1 MTENTI
7 TDIGLH
13 NPPPPP
19 LLVSRAMAFNSWRL
33 GEGGG
38 MDQLN
43 HGIAPLVPS
52 NWLLTHPHPPTHPF
66 HNHCVPAPA
75 CFVHM

>member
-7 TDIGLH
+7 TDFGLH

-19 LLVSRAMAFNSWRL
+19 LVVSRAMAVNSWRL

-38 MDQLN
+38 
-43 HGIAPLVPS
+43 HG
-52 NWLLTHPHPPTHPF
+52 PTEPWD
-66 HNHCVPAPA
+66 CPAGSQ
-75 CFVHM
+75 